1 MFYKVRK
8 QFGYIQILKLK
19 NAFSARLVMQNC
31 LVAKKD
37 YSNFA
42 EKSVNKVLF

>member
-19 NAFSARLVMQNC
+19 NAFSARLARGKWLVVWEKSSIF
-31 LVAKKD
+31 VAKR
-37 YSNFA
+37 
-42 EKSVNKVLF
+42 